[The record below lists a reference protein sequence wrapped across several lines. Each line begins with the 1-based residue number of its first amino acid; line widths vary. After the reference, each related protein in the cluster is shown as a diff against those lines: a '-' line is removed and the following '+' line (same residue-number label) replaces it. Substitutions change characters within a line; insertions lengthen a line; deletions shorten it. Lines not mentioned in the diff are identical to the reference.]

1 MRDSLTLAA
10 PTQHLRQLSL
20 IRCLLLACLWVGL
33 LCAHGFTNVAIGL
46 PAAVLTALTVVT
58 SLTLVRLRQ
67 PLPVTEIE
75 FFIQLTIDVAGLIV
89 LFYFTGGANNPLMS
103 YLLVPLCISAATL
116 PWRFTWAIAS
126 VSLAAYSLLLFFYV
140 DFPLFAL
147 SQTSEHSH
155 HTGHNQF
162 NWHMIG
168 MWFNFFL
175 SATLITYF
183 VVKMAGNLRRQQ
195 EAISQLREDE
205 LRHQQL
211 TAVAMLA
218 AGAAHEINTP
228 LSTIT
233 VLLQE
238 LRDEYANQPAL
249 RADLEL
255 LSSQVAQ
262 CAASLKRLVNNSSA
276 ATQGKFT
283 AQPIAACCQ
292 SIIDRWQLMRPLA
305 AFSVTFAGD
314 QLDQHIALDPRLELA
329 IINLLNNAADAS
341 PDDVSIFIT
350 AAAGQL
356 QWDICDSG
364 AGIAPAAAN
373 NLGKSAFSTKSS
385 GLGLGM
391 MLAQATLNSYGGS
404 LSQQPRTPTGTL
416 TQVIIPID
424 SVTPERRG
432 QP

>member
-20 IRCLLLACLWVGL
+20 IRCLLLVCLWLGL
-33 LCAHGFTNVAIGL
+33 FCAHGFADAAIRL
-46 PAAVLTALTVVT
+46 PAIVLAALTTVT
-58 SLTLVRLRQ
+58 GLTLVRLRQ
-67 PLPVTEIE
+67 PLPVTEVE
-75 FFIQLTIDVAGLIV
+75 FFVQLAIDVIGLIV

-116 PWRFTWAIAS
+116 PWRFTWTIACL
-126 VSLAAYSLLLFFYV
+126 SLTAYSLLLFFYV

-147 SQTSEHSH
+147 GQTSEHSH
-155 HTGHNQF
+155 HGGHSPF
-162 NWHMIG
+162 NWHIIG

-183 VVKMAGNLRRQQ
+183 VVKMAGSLRRQQ

-228 LSTIT
+228 LSTMT

-238 LRDEYANQPAL
+238 LRADYANQPEL
-249 RADLEL
+249 NADLEL

-262 CAASLKRLVNNSSA
+262 CAASLKRLVNDSSA

-283 AQPIAACCQ
+283 AQSISDCGQ

-305 AFSVTFAGD
+305 AFSVNFMGD
-314 QLDQHIALDPRLELA
+314 QLDQLIALDPRLELA

-341 PDDVSIFIT
+341 PDDVSISIT
-350 AAAGQL
+350 ATAGQL
-356 QWDICDSG
+356 QWDINDSG
-364 AGIAPAAAN
+364 AGIAPAAVD
-373 NLGKSAFSTKSS
+373 NLGKSAFSTKST

-391 MLAQATLNSYGGS
+391 MLAQATLNSYGS
-404 LSQQPRTPTGTL
+404 RLTQQPRAPKGTL

-424 SVTPERRG
+424 AVAPDKRG
-432 QP
+432 EA

>member
-20 IRCLLLACLWVGL
+20 IRCLLLACLWPGL
-33 LCAHGFTNVAIGL
+33 FCAHWLASATVGL
-46 PAAVLTALTVVT
+46 PAAVLLVLTLVT
-58 SLTLVRLRQ
+58 GMTLVRLRQ
-67 PLPVTEIE
+67 PLAVTELE
-75 FFIQLTIDVAGLIV
+75 FFVQLVVDVIGLIV
-89 LFYFTGGANNPLMS
+89 LFYFTGGANNPLVS

-126 VSLAAYSLLLFFYV
+126 LSLVAYSVLLFFYV

-147 SQTSEHSH
+147 SQGEHSH
-155 HTGHNQF
+155 HGGTWF
-162 NWHMIG
+162 NWHIIG

-183 VVKMAGNLRRQQ
+183 VVKMAGSLRRQQ

-228 LSTIT
+228 LSTMT

-238 LRDEYANQPAL
+238 LRTEHAEQPEL

-255 LSSQVAQ
+255 LSGQVAQ
-262 CAASLKRLVNNSSA
+262 CAASLRRLVKDSSE
-276 ATQGKFT
+276 ATRGTFM
-283 AQPIAACCQ
+283 AQPITACCQ
-292 SIIDRWQLMRPLA
+292 SIIDRWQLMRPLGE
-305 AFSVTFAGD
+305 FSVGFSGD
-314 QLDQHIALDPRLELA
+314 QLEHSIALDPRLELA

-341 PDDVSIFIT
+341 PDNVSIGIT
-350 AAAGQL
+350 ATAGQL
-356 QWDICDSG
+356 RWDISDTG

-373 NLGKSAFSTKSS
+373 NLGKSAFSTKST

-391 MLAQATLNSYGGS
+391 MLAQVTLNSYGGS
-404 LSQQPRTPTGTL
+404 LSQQARKPQGTL
-416 TQVIIPID
+416 TQVVIPIV
-424 SVTPERRG
+424 SVAGKDRAKHE
-432 QP
+432 